1 MSADGNSNIIVLI
14 GPEGGFSERE
24 VGEIKSAGGISASLG
39 SRILKTDTAAISV
52 LATLGCKV
60 NQYESEAMQKLF
72 AAAGYEI
79 AQEIS
84 EADVVVV
91 NTCTVT
97 AVSSQKSRQMI
108 RRAANKNCVL
118 AVVGC
123 YAQSEPEE
131 ISKIDGVD
139 VIIGTKDRTRIV
151 ELVEAA
157 LKNRGEKI
165 LQVGDVDG
173 IKDFEELPHTPH
185 RTRAFLKIEDG
196 CNNFCSYCIIPY
208 VRGRVRSRSL
218 ESIRA
223 ECLELKK
230 NYKEIVL
237 TGIHIGA
244 YGRDLRGKDS
254 GVRDKGINLINAIKT
269 VLEAAEPLR
278 LRLGSLESTE
288 MTDELIELIKND
300 KRICNHVHLP
310 LQSGS
315 DEILKAMRRPYS
327 TKDFATLTA
336 RLVKEV
342 PEISIGTDLIVG
354 FPGETDKHFD
364 ETINFI
370 QSQPFSKIHVFPF
383 SARQGTIA
391 ATLPNQ
397 IPSQI
402 KKSRAGRA
410 LEISRAKSEL
420 FNERF
425 IRETVEIIAE
435 TSADGLVDGLTKN
448 YVRVY
453 VPDKNIRLGEVI
465 TVKVEKIF
473 KDGVKGNEE

>member
-1 MSADGNSNIIVLI
+1 MSQCKV
-14 GPEGGFSERE
+14 FFQ
-24 VGEIKSAGGISASLG
+24 
-39 SRILKTDTAAISV
+39 
-52 LATLGCKV
+52 TLGCKV
-60 NQYESEAMQKLF
+60 NQYETEAMQKLF

-79 AQEIS
+79 AEEIS
-84 EADVVVV
+84 EASVVVI

-108 RRAANKNCVL
+108 RRAAKENCLL

-165 LQVGDVDG
+165 LQVSSVDD
-173 IKDFEELPHTPH
+173 IRDFEELPHTPH

-223 ECLELKK
+223 ECLQLKAAG
-230 NYKEIVL
+230 YKEIVL

-244 YGRDLRGKDS
+244 YGRDFQNKIS
-254 GVRDKGINLINAIKT
+254 LIDAVKT
-269 VLEAAEPLR
+269 VLDAANPLR
-278 LRLGSLESTE
+278 LRLGSIESAE
-288 MTDELIELIKND
+288 MTDALIDLIKND

-315 DEILKAMRRPYS
+315 DEILKAMRRPYT
-327 TKDFATLTA
+327 TKNFAELTA
-336 RLVKEV
+336 RLAAEV

-354 FPGETDKHFD
+354 FPGETDEHFA
-364 ETINFI
+364 ETLDFI
-370 QSQPFSKIHVFPF
+370 QAQPFSKIHVFPY
-383 SARQGTIA
+383 SARAGTVA
-391 ATLPNQ
+391 ASLPNQ

-402 KKSRAGRA
+402 KKARAGSA
-410 LEISRAKSEL
+410 LEVSRAKTQIFSERL
-420 FNERF
+420 
-425 IRETVEIIAE
+425 IGKTVEIIAE
-435 TSADGLVDGLTKN
+435 TSTNGIVDGLTKN

-453 VPDKNIRLGEVI
+453 VPDENIQLGAV
-465 TVKVEKIF
+465 VKVKIERLH
-473 KDGVKGNEE
+473 KDGVFGRL

>member
-1 MSADGNSNIIVLI
+1 MSACKV
-14 GPEGGFSERE
+14 FFQ
-24 VGEIKSAGGISASLG
+24 
-39 SRILKTDTAAISV
+39 
-52 LATLGCKV
+52 TLGCKV

-72 AAAGYEI
+72 TAAGYEV
-79 AQEIS
+79 AEEIS
-84 EADVVVV
+84 AADVVVI

-108 RRAANKNCVL
+108 RRAAKKNCVL
-118 AVVGC
+118 VVVGC

-139 VIIGTKDRTRIV
+139 IIIGTKDRVRIV

-157 LKNRGEKI
+157 INQREKI
-165 LQVGDVDG
+165 LQVGNVND
-173 IKDFEELPHTPH
+173 IRDFEELPHTPH

-223 ECLELKK
+223 ECLELKAAGF
-230 NYKEIVL
+230 KEIVL

-244 YGRDLRGKDS
+244 YGREQGK
-254 GVRDKGINLINAIKT
+254 GIRDKGISLIDAIKT
-269 VLEAAEPLR
+269 VLDAANPLR
-278 LRLGSLESTE
+278 LRLGSLESAE
-288 MTDELIELIKND
+288 LTDELIELIKND

-310 LQSGS
+310 LQAGS
-315 DEILKAMRRPYS
+315 DEILKAMRRPYT
-327 TKDFATLTA
+327 TKNFATLTA

-364 ETINFI
+364 ETLSFI
-370 QSQPFSKIHVFPF
+370 QSQPFSKIHVFPY
-383 SARQGTIA
+383 SARTGTVA

-397 IPSQI
+397 IPPQI
-402 KKSRAGRA
+402 KKFRAGRA
-410 LEISRAKSEL
+410 LEISQAKSEN
-420 FNERF
+420 FYKQF
-425 IRETVEIIAE
+425 IGKTVEIIAE
-435 TSADGLVDGLTKN
+435 TSTDGIVDGLTKN
-448 YVRVY
+448 YIRVY

-473 KDGVKGNEE
+473 KDGVWGNENPSP

>member
-1 MSADGNSNIIVLI
+1 MSACKV
-14 GPEGGFSERE
+14 FFQ
-24 VGEIKSAGGISASLG
+24 
-39 SRILKTDTAAISV
+39 
-52 LATLGCKV
+52 TLGCKV

-72 AAAGYEI
+72 EAAGYDI
-79 AQEIS
+79 TSEIS

-108 RRAANKNCVL
+108 RRAAKENCVL

-123 YAQSEPEE
+123 YAQSEPKE
-131 ISKIDGVD
+131 IAKIDGVD

-157 LKNRGEKI
+157 IDKREKI
-165 LQVGDVDG
+165 LQVGNVED
-173 IKDFEELPHTPH
+173 IHEFEELPHTPH

-223 ECLELKK
+223 ECLELKAASF
-230 NYKEIVL
+230 KEIVL

-244 YGRDLRGKDS
+244 YGRDFH
-254 GVRDKGINLINAIKT
+254 DKINLVDAIKA
-269 VLEAAEPLR
+269 VLDAANPLR
-278 LRLGSLESTE
+278 LRLGSLESAE
-288 MTDELIELIKND
+288 MTNELIDLIKTD

-315 DEILKAMRRPYS
+315 DEILKAMRRPYT
-327 TKDFATLTA
+327 TKNFSELTA
-336 RLVKEV
+336 RLVKEI

-354 FPGETDKHFD
+354 FPNETEKNFA
-364 ETINFI
+364 ETLEFI
-370 QSQPFSKIHVFPF
+370 KAQPFSKIHVFPY
-383 SARQGTIA
+383 SARAGTLA

-402 KKSRAGRA
+402 KKVRAGLA
-410 LEISRAKSEL
+410 LEVSRAKSKT
-420 FNERF
+420 FSERL
-425 IRETVEIIAE
+425 IGKTVEIIAE
-435 TSADGLVDGLTKN
+435 TSEGGLVDGLTKN
-448 YVRVY
+448 YIRVY
-453 VPDKNIRLGEVI
+453 TPDKNIQLGEVARI
-465 TVKVEKIF
+465 KIEQLY
-473 KDGVKGNEE
+473 KDGVFGTV